1 MDFELSAH
9 SEQWRKRL
17 QSFFDQEVLPRH
29 RAWLEHTAAGGEA
42 APFMGELQQKARAA
56 GLWNLGLPE
65 LADDE
70 PGTRLSNLEYAPLA
84 EIMGRLFWAPE
95 VFNCQAPDVP
105 NMIALQ
111 NCADAE
117 QKARWLRP
125 LLEAKTR
132 SAFGMT
138 EPDVASSD
146 ATNIA
151 TTIRRD
157 GDDYIINGRKW
168 FITGA
173 AHPRCSFLIVMG
185 VTNADADRTS
195 RHSCVI
201 VPMDAPGVRLVRPL
215 RWMGCEDH
223 TAPIGEL
230 AFDNVRISPAKTCS
244 ARKAKVS
251 RWRRSGSGPARIHHC
266 MRSIGLCELL
276 IELMMV
282 RAAERSAFGRTVI
295 QYDTVQRWIAES
307 RVELEQAR
315 LLAYRCAWRLDQS
328 GHHGA
333 WRDVSL
339 IKVAVPAMLQTDR
352 RPRHAGVRR
361 DGRLRRHADPSGA
374 GVGAAAADRRRSGR
388 SASAADLSHGGDA
401 AVVDR
406 GLALS
411 RGASG
416 VIFSYLAPPCGER
429 SRALWRRVR
438 GSLHESRLVERAPH
452 PDPLPAKER
461 GEGEVKPLIWTHVR
475 I

>member
-1 MDFELSAH
+1 MDFDLSAR
-9 SEQWRKRL
+9 SEAWRKKL
-17 QSFFDQEVLPRH
+17 QTFFDQEILPRH
-29 RAWLEHTAAGGEA
+29 RAWLEEVAAKGGA
-42 APFMGELQQKARAA
+42 SFMGELQAKARAQ

-65 LADDE
+65 LAEDE

-111 NCADAE
+111 NCATPQ

-125 LLEAKTR
+125 LLNAETR

-151 TTIRRD
+151 TRMVRD
-157 GDDYIINGRKW
+157 GDDYVITGRKW

-173 AHPRCSFLIVMG
+173 AHPRCSYLIVLG
-185 VTNADADRTS
+185 VTDAEAERTR
-195 RHSCVI
+195 RHSCII
-201 VPMDAPGVRLVRPL
+201 VPMDAPGVRLVRRL

-223 TAPIGEL
+223 VAPIGAL
-230 AFDNVRISPAKTCS
+230 TFDSVRVPQENLLGAEGEGF
-244 ARKAKVS
+244 KVAQV
-251 RWRRSGSGPARIHHC
+251 RLGPARIHHC

-282 RAAERSAFGRTVI
+282 RASERSAFGRTVI

-315 LLAYRCAWRLDQS
+315 LLCYRCAFKLDHS

-339 IKVAVPAMLQTDR
+339 IKIAVPAMLQRIADR
-352 RPRHAGVRR
+352 AMQVFGAMGGSEDTPIHQALAW
-361 DGRLRRHADPSGA
+361 GRLLRI
-374 GVGAAAADRRRSGR
+374 
-388 SASAADLSHGGDA
+388 GDGPDE
-401 AVVDR
+401 VHLR
-406 GLALS
+406 Q
-411 RGASG
+411 
-416 VIFSYLAPPCGER
+416 IFRMEAMPTWSIENSPYLA
-429 SRALWRRVR
+429 A
-438 GSLHESRLVERAPH
+438 H
-452 PDPLPAKER
+452 PA
-461 GEGEVKPLIWTHVR
+461 
-475 I
+475 

>member
-1 MDFELSAH
+1 MDFDLSVR
-9 SEQWRKRL
+9 SEQWRQRL
-17 QSFFDQEVLPRH
+17 QAFFDHEVLPRH
-29 RAWLEHTAAGGEA
+29 RAWVEHVATNREA

-65 LADDE
+65 LAADE

-84 EIMGRLFWAPE
+84 EIMGRLFWASE

-111 NCADAE
+111 NCANPE

-125 LLEAKTR
+125 LLEAETR

-151 TTIRRD
+151 TSIVRA
-157 GDDYIINGRKW
+157 GDDYVINGRKW

-173 AHPRCSFLIVMG
+173 AHPRCSFLIVLG
-185 VTNADADRTS
+185 VTNSDADRTR

-201 VPMDAPGVRLVRPL
+201 VPMDASGVRLVRPL

-223 TAPIGEL
+223 TAPIGEI
-230 AFDNVRISPAKTCS
+230 AFDNVRIP
-244 ARKAKVS
+244 KANLLGEEGEGFKVAQI
-251 RWRRSGSGPARIHHC
+251 RLGPARIHHC

-282 RAAERSAFGRTVI
+282 RSAERSAFGRTVI
-295 QYDTVQRWIAES
+295 QYDTVQRWIAEA

-315 LLAYRCAWRLDQS
+315 LLAYRCAWRLDQA

-333 WRDVSL
+333 SSTKKNWRDVSL
-339 IKVAVPAMLQTDR
+339 IKVAVPAMLQRIADR
-352 RPRHAGVRR
+352 AMQVFGAMGGSDDTPIHQALAW
-361 DGRLRRHADPSGA
+361 GRLLRIGDGPDEVHLRQIFRMEAMPSWSIK
-374 GVGAAAADRRRSGR
+374 DSP
-388 SASAADLSHGGDA
+388 
-401 AVVDR
+401 
-406 GLALS
+406 
-411 RGASG
+411 
-416 VIFSYLAPPCGER
+416 YLA
-429 SRALWRRVR
+429 A
-438 GSLHESRLVERAPH
+438 H
-452 PDPLPAKER
+452 PQ
-461 GEGEVKPLIWTHVR
+461 
-475 I
+475 

>member
-1 MDFELSAH
+1 MDFELSARA
-9 SEQWRKRL
+9 EQWRKQL

-29 RAWLEHTAAGGEA
+29 RSWVEHTAHSRDAP
-42 APFMGELQQKARAA
+42 PFMKDLQAKARSA

-65 LADDE
+65 LSSDE

-84 EIMGRLFWAPE
+84 EIMGRLFWASE

-111 NCADAE
+111 NCANAE

-125 LLEAKTR
+125 LLEAGTR

-151 TTIRRD
+151 TSIVRD

-185 VTNADADRTS
+185 VTNSDADRTR

-201 VPMDAPGVRLVRPL
+201 VPMDAPGVRLVRSL

-230 AFDNVRISPAKTCS
+230 TFDNVRIP
-244 ARKAKVS
+244 RENLLGEEGEGFKVAQV
-251 RWRRSGSGPARIHHC
+251 RLGPARIHHC

-282 RAAERSAFGRTVI
+282 RSAERSAFGRTVI

-315 LLAYRCAWRLDQS
+315 LLAYRCAWRLDQA

-339 IKVAVPAMLQTDR
+339 IKVAVPAMLQRIADR
-352 RPRHAGVRR
+352 AMQVFGAMGGSDDTPIHQALAW
-361 DGRLRRHADPSGA
+361 GRLLRIGDGPDEVHLRQIFRMEAMPPWSIADSP
-374 GVGAAAADRRRSGR
+374 
-388 SASAADLSHGGDA
+388 
-401 AVVDR
+401 
-406 GLALS
+406 
-411 RGASG
+411 
-416 VIFSYLAPPCGER
+416 YLA
-429 SRALWRRVR
+429 A
-438 GSLHESRLVERAPH
+438 H
-452 PDPLPAKER
+452 PA
-461 GEGEVKPLIWTHVR
+461 
-475 I
+475 

>member
-1 MDFELSAH
+1 MDFDLSER
-9 SEQWRKRL
+9 SEQWRQVL
-17 QSFFDQEVLPRH
+17 QTFFDREVLPRH
-29 RAWLEHTAAGGEA
+29 RAWLAHTATSGRTP
-42 APFMGELQQKARAA
+42 PFICELQAKARAA

-65 LADDE
+65 LAGDE

-111 NCADAE
+111 NCATPE
-117 QKARWLRP
+117 QKQRWLRP

-151 TTIRRD
+151 TRMVRD
-157 GDDYIINGRKW
+157 GDHYVIHGRKW

-173 AHPRCSFLIVMG
+173 AHPDCSFLIVMG
-185 VTNADADRTS
+185 VTDPDADRTR
-195 RHSCVI
+195 RHSCII

-215 RWMGCEDH
+215 RWMGCIDH

-230 AFDNVRISPAKTCS
+230 AFDKVRVPA
-244 ARKAKVS
+244 ANLLGAEGEGFKVAQV
-251 RWRRSGSGPARIHHC
+251 RLGPARIHHC

-276 IELMMV
+276 IELMMA
-282 RAAERSAFGRTVI
+282 RSAERSAFGRTVI
-295 QYDTVQRWIAES
+295 EYDTVQRWIAEA

-315 LLAYRCAWRLDQS
+315 LLAYRCAWRLDQA

-339 IKVAVPAMLQTDR
+339 IKVAVPAMLQRTADR
-352 RPRHAGVRR
+352 AMQVFGAMGGSDDTPIHQALAW
-361 DGRLRRHADPSGA
+361 GRLLRIGDGPDEVHLRQIFRMEAKPSWSIADSP
-374 GVGAAAADRRRSGR
+374 
-388 SASAADLSHGGDA
+388 
-401 AVVDR
+401 
-406 GLALS
+406 
-411 RGASG
+411 
-416 VIFSYLAPPCGER
+416 YLAARPE
-429 SRALWRRVR
+429 
-438 GSLHESRLVERAPH
+438 
-452 PDPLPAKER
+452 
-461 GEGEVKPLIWTHVR
+461 
-475 I
+475 

>member
-1 MDFELSAH
+1 MDFDLSER

-17 QSFFDQEVLPRH
+17 QAFFDQEVLPRH
-29 RAWLEHTAAGGEA
+29 RAWVEHTALHREA
-42 APFMGELQQKARAA
+42 APFMSELQQKARAV

-65 LADDE
+65 LGADE

-84 EIMGRLFWAPE
+84 EIMGRLFWASE

-111 NCADAE
+111 NCATSA

-125 LLEAKTR
+125 LLEAQTR

-151 TTIRRD
+151 TRMVRD
-157 GDDYIINGRKW
+157 HDDYIINGRKW

-185 VTNADADRTS
+185 VTDPDADRTR
-195 RHSCVI
+195 RHSCII

-223 TAPIGEL
+223 VAPIGEL
-230 AFDNVRISPAKTCS
+230 AFDNVRVSGANLLGEEG
-244 ARKAKVS
+244 AGFKVAQI
-251 RWRRSGSGPARIHHC
+251 RLGPARIHHC
-266 MRSIGLCELL
+266 MRSIGLCEVL

-282 RAAERSAFGRTVI
+282 RSAERFAFGRAVI

-315 LLAYRCAWRLDQS
+315 LLAYRCAWRLDQT

-339 IKVAVPAMLQTDR
+339 IKVAVPAMLQRIADR
-352 RPRHAGVRR
+352 AMQVFGAMGGSDDTPIHQALAW
-361 DGRLRRHADPSGA
+361 GRLLRIGDGPDEVHLRQIFRMEATPSWSIADSP
-374 GVGAAAADRRRSGR
+374 
-388 SASAADLSHGGDA
+388 
-401 AVVDR
+401 
-406 GLALS
+406 
-411 RGASG
+411 
-416 VIFSYLAPPCGER
+416 YLAARPF
-429 SRALWRRVR
+429 
-438 GSLHESRLVERAPH
+438 
-452 PDPLPAKER
+452 
-461 GEGEVKPLIWTHVR
+461 
-475 I
+475 

>member
-1 MDFELSAH
+1 MDFELSVR
-9 SEQWRKRL
+9 SEQWRGKL
-17 QSFFDQEVLPRH
+17 QAFFDREVLPRH
-29 RAWLEHTAAGGEA
+29 RAWVEHTAHHRHA
-42 APFMGELQQKARAA
+42 APFMGELQQKARDA

-65 LADDE
+65 LAADE

-111 NCADAE
+111 NCATPA

-125 LLEAKTR
+125 LLNAETR

-151 TTIRRD
+151 TRMVRD
-157 GDDYIINGRKW
+157 GDDYVISGRKW

-173 AHPRCSFLIVMG
+173 AHPKCSFLIVLG
-185 VTNADADRTS
+185 VTDAEAERTR
-195 RHSCVI
+195 RHSCII

-230 AFDNVRISPAKTCS
+230 AFDRVRVP
-244 ARKAKVS
+244 RENLLGEEGEGFKVAQV
-251 RWRRSGSGPARIHHC
+251 RLGPARIHHC

-282 RAAERSAFGRTVI
+282 RSAERSAFGRPVI

-315 LLAYRCAWRLDQS
+315 LLAYRCAWRLDQT

-333 WRDVSL
+333 NSAMKNWRDVSL
-339 IKVAVPAMLQTDR
+339 VKIAVPAMLQRIADR
-352 RPRHAGVRR
+352 AMQVFGAMGGSDDTPIHQALAW
-361 DGRLRRHADPSGA
+361 GRLLRIGDGPDEVHLRQIFKMEAMPSWSIADSP
-374 GVGAAAADRRRSGR
+374 
-388 SASAADLSHGGDA
+388 
-401 AVVDR
+401 
-406 GLALS
+406 
-411 RGASG
+411 
-416 VIFSYLAPPCGER
+416 YLA
-429 SRALWRRVR
+429 A
-438 GSLHESRLVERAPH
+438 H
-452 PDPLPAKER
+452 PA
-461 GEGEVKPLIWTHVR
+461 
-475 I
+475 

>member
-1 MDFELSAH
+1 MDFDLSGR

-17 QSFFDQEVLPRH
+17 QAFFDQEVLSRH
-29 RAWLEHTAAGGEA
+29 RAWVEHVAVNREA

-65 LADDE
+65 LGTDE

-111 NCADAE
+111 NCASAA
-117 QKARWLRP
+117 QKERWLRP
-125 LLEAKTR
+125 LLEAETR

-151 TTIRRD
+151 TTIV
-157 GDDYIINGRKW
+157 GDHDHYIVNGSKW

-185 VTNADADRTS
+185 VTNPDADRTR

-223 TAPIGEL
+223 VAPIGEL
-230 AFDNVRISPAKTCS
+230 AFDNVRVPRSNLLGEEGEGF
-244 ARKAKVS
+244 KVAQI
-251 RWRRSGSGPARIHHC
+251 RLRPARIHHC

-282 RAAERSAFGRTVI
+282 RSAERSAFGRTVI
-295 QYDTVQRWIAES
+295 QYDTVQHWIAES

-315 LLAYRCAWRLDQS
+315 LLAYRCAWRLDQA
-328 GHHGA
+328 GHQGA

-339 IKVAVPAMLQTDR
+339 IKVAVPAMLQRIADR
-352 RPRHAGVRR
+352 AMQVFGAMGGSDDTPIHQALAW
-361 DGRLRRHADPSGA
+361 GRLLRIADGPDEVHLRQIFRMEAMPSWSI
-374 GVGAAAADRRRSGR
+374 ADSP
-388 SASAADLSHGGDA
+388 
-401 AVVDR
+401 
-406 GLALS
+406 
-411 RGASG
+411 
-416 VIFSYLAPPCGER
+416 YLAARP
-429 SRALWRRVR
+429 S
-438 GSLHESRLVERAPH
+438 
-452 PDPLPAKER
+452 
-461 GEGEVKPLIWTHVR
+461 
-475 I
+475 

>member
-1 MDFELSAH
+1 MDFDLSPRA
-9 SEQWRKRL
+9 EQWRRKL
-17 QSFFDQEVLPRH
+17 QAFFDQEVLPHH
-29 RAWLEHTAAGGEA
+29 RAWIEHTAISREA
-42 APFMGELQQKARAA
+42 PPFMAELQRKARVA

-65 LADDE
+65 LAPDE

-84 EIMGRLFWAPE
+84 EIMGRLFWASE

-111 NCADAE
+111 NCATPQ

-125 LLEAKTR
+125 LLEAQTR

-151 TTIRRD
+151 TTIVRD
-157 GDDYIINGRKW
+157 GNDYIVDGRKW

-185 VTNADADRTS
+185 VSNLEADRTR
-195 RHSCVI
+195 RHSCVM
-201 VPMDAPGVRLVRPL
+201 VPMDAPGVRLVRSL

-223 TAPIGEL
+223 TAPIGEIAL
-230 AFDNVRISPAKTCS
+230 DHVRIPRENLLGAEGEGF
-244 ARKAKVS
+244 KVAQI
-251 RWRRSGSGPARIHHC
+251 RLGPARIHHC

-282 RAAERSAFGRTVI
+282 RSSERSAFGRPVI

-315 LLAYRCAWRLDQS
+315 LLAYRCAWRLDQT
-328 GHHGA
+328 GHHGVSSSMKN

-339 IKVAVPAMLQTDR
+339 IKVAVPAMLQKIADR
-352 RPRHAGVRR
+352 AIQVFGAMGGSDDTPIHQALAW
-361 DGRLRRHADPSGA
+361 GRLLRIGDGPDEVHLRQIFRMEAMPSWSIADSP
-374 GVGAAAADRRRSGR
+374 
-388 SASAADLSHGGDA
+388 
-401 AVVDR
+401 
-406 GLALS
+406 
-411 RGASG
+411 
-416 VIFSYLAPPCGER
+416 YLAAR
-429 SRALWRRVR
+429 
-438 GSLHESRLVERAPH
+438 
-452 PDPLPAKER
+452 PA
-461 GEGEVKPLIWTHVR
+461 
-475 I
+475 

>member
-1 MDFELSAH
+1 MDFDLSER

-17 QSFFDQEVLPRH
+17 QAFFDQEVLSRH
-29 RAWLEHTAAGGEA
+29 RAWVEHVAVNRGP
-42 APFMGELQQKARAA
+42 APFMDELQQKARAA

-65 LADDE
+65 LGTDE

-111 NCADAE
+111 NCASAA
-117 QKARWLRP
+117 QKERWLRP
-125 LLEAKTR
+125 LLEAETR

-146 ATNIA
+146 ATNIE
-151 TTIRRD
+151 TTIV
-157 GDDYIINGRKW
+157 GDHDHYIVNGSKW

-185 VTNADADRTS
+185 VTNPDADRTR

-223 TAPIGEL
+223 VAPIGEL
-230 AFDNVRISPAKTCS
+230 AFDNVRVPRSNLLGEEGEGF
-244 ARKAKVS
+244 KVAQI
-251 RWRRSGSGPARIHHC
+251 RLGPARIHHC

-282 RAAERSAFGRTVI
+282 RSAERSAFGRTLI

-315 LLAYRCAWRLDQS
+315 LLAYRCAWRLDQA
-328 GHHGA
+328 GHQGA

-339 IKVAVPAMLQTDR
+339 IKVAVPAMLQRIADR
-352 RPRHAGVRR
+352 AMQVFGAMGGSDDTPIHQALAW
-361 DGRLRRHADPSGA
+361 GRLLRIADGPDEVHLRQIFRMEAMPSWSI
-374 GVGAAAADRRRSGR
+374 ADSP
-388 SASAADLSHGGDA
+388 
-401 AVVDR
+401 
-406 GLALS
+406 
-411 RGASG
+411 
-416 VIFSYLAPPCGER
+416 YLAARP
-429 SRALWRRVR
+429 S
-438 GSLHESRLVERAPH
+438 
-452 PDPLPAKER
+452 
-461 GEGEVKPLIWTHVR
+461 
-475 I
+475 